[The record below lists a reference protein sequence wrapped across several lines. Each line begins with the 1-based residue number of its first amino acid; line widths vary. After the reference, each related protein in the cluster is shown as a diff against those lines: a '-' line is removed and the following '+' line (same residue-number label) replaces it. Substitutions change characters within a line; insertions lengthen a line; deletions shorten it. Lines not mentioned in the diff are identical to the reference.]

1 MAFPTDRPIFLE
13 LADVIAAD
21 VLAGLYPEESQVPST
36 TELAAHY
43 RINPATAGKALNLL
57 VEAGIVYKKRGL
69 GMFVAAGAP
78 DALRRERRAEFRA
91 GYVTP
96 LLAEAKRLGLT
107 TADVVD
113 MITKDKA

>member
-1 MAFPTDRPIFLE
+1 MAFATDRPIFLE
-13 LADVIAAD
+13 LADSIVAD

-36 TELAAHY
+36 TELAVHY

-57 VEAGIVYKKRGL
+57 VDAGVVYKKRGL

-78 DALRRERRAEFRA
+78 DALRSRRRAELHA
-91 GYVTP
+91 EYIAP
-96 LLAEAKRLGLT
+96 LLAEARRLGLT

-113 MITKDKA
+113 LITKEPS